1 MSTNQ
6 LNELGKAAR
15 EAASALALA
24 KSSIKE
30 QSLVACADQL
40 RSNSRDIEVANQF
53 DMEAA
58 RNKGLSKAMLD
69 RLFLDKDRIEAMA
82 VAVEGI
88 ALMPDP
94 VGHVLSD
101 SVRPNGLK
109 IQKVSV
115 PLGVIGIIYESR
127 PNVTSDA
134 AALCIK
140 SGNACILRGG
150 SDSWSSSNLIADCMR
165 RGLESV
171 GLNPNAVQRIPSSD
185 RALVGELLRLDKY
198 VDVIVPRGGKSL
210 VARVQSEARVPVFSH
225 LDGICHTYVDEH
237 ADLQKATNIVINAKM
252 RRTGICGAMETL
264 LVHEKLG
271 QTFLPKIVS
280 ALKSQGCE
288 VRGDNSVLHLKG
300 VVPATIDDW
309 DTEYLDAIVSI
320 AVVPDIETAIEHIN
334 THSSSHTEAIITE
347 DKGNSDRFLREIDS
361 AIVMLNTSTQFADG
375 GEFGLGAE
383 IGISTG
389 RMHARGP
396 VGAAE
401 LTTYKYRV
409 IGTGQIRP

>member
-15 EAASALALA
+15 EAASALAVA

-288 VRGDNSVLHLKG
+288 VRGDDSVLHLKG

>member
-15 EAASALALA
+15 EAASALAVA

-320 AVVPDIETAIEHIN
+320 AVVPDIEAAIEHIN

>member
-15 EAASALALA
+15 EAASALAVA